1 MVKKRVKTANPAP
14 IGELLFPF
22 LEKLGGCREKSRIAS
37 LWNDWPAVVGEEL
50 GDCVEEIDEKE
61 RTLVIRVADAMM
73 MQEIS
78 FRKEEIREK
87 VNSYLGTSYFESV
100 RLTL

>member
-1 MVKKRVKTANPAP
+1 MVKKRVKTANPTL

-37 LWNDWPAVVGEEL
+37 LWSEWAAVVGEEL
-50 GDCVEEIDEKE
+50 GEGVEAIDEKE
-61 RTLVIRVADAMM
+61 RTLVIKVADAMM

-87 VNSYLGTSYFESV
+87 VNSFLGSSYFESV